1 MRIGISGTQSVGKT
15 TLLNALRSEEFF
27 KDYTVCDEVT
37 RWVKSLGLP
46 INEGGTD
53 STQELIMMK
62 HVYNV
67 FMNDNMITDRTAL
80 DGLVYSNWL
89 YDNKKISDQT
99 LHRVEEVFAK
109 LISSYDYMF
118 FIEPEFD
125 VVNDGVRSTDV
136 TFRDSIHTLFKEA
149 INRHGLTV
157 YPIKGSVRLRV
168 EQVLKTLNIQD

>member
-27 KDYTVCDEVT
+27 KNYTVCNEVT

-46 INEGGTD
+46 INESGTD

-67 FMNDNMITDRTAL
+67 FMHENMITDRTAL
-80 DGLVYSNWL
+80 DGLVYSRWL
-89 YDNKKISDQT
+89 WSNDQISDAT
-99 LHRVEEVFAK
+99 LSRVEEVFRK
-109 LISSYDYMF
+109 LINHYDCMF

-136 TFRDSIHTLFKEA
+136 KFRDDIHTIFKET
-149 INRHGLTV
+149 IEEYKLTV

-168 EQVLKTLNIQD
+168 EQVLKALNIQE